1 MVEIG
6 VSVAAK
12 VSEYLVD
19 PVVRQLGYLFN
30 YRTNIEDLSERV
42 EQLKDAR
49 SSHQHSVDEA
59 KRNGDEIEDGVSK
72 WLTLADGF
80 IQDASKFLEDEKAAR
95 KSCLNALL
103 CPNLK
108 SRYQLSR
115 AACKKAGAADKIHG
129 DGLQIKKVSYRPP
142 LQEIRSAPSE
152 TLKSRLVA
160 LNEVMEALREVNV
173 NKIGVWGLG
182 GVGKS
187 TLVKQVAEQAAQEKL
202 FDMVVM
208 ASVLQTPDL
217 KRIQGELADKLGM
230 KLEEETEMG
239 RAARLHQRMKAEKTI
254 LVVLDDLWAE
264 VDLEKIGVPSPTD
277 HHKGCKLLLT
287 SRNRDVLSNQMG
299 TQKEFLLKHLQ
310 EDEAWV
316 LFKNRAGD
324 DTIENP
330 ELQQIAI
337 EVAKQLAGLPLALV
351 TVATTLKNKSLPMWR
366 DALQRLKRP
375 TPANIG
381 GMDAKVYSSLKL
393 SYDYL
398 EGDEVKPFFLLCAII
413 FTDNIT
419 IADFLYYGMYYGMG
433 LRLFKGTNT
442 LEEAKDRTTTL
453 FDNLKASNLLLETGY
468 NAVVRMHDVVRN
480 VAVIIASKEN
490 HVFALRRTTL
500 RKEDWPSMDEL
511 RKITWVSLN
520 QFDCD
525 ELPEGLVCP
534 KLEFFGCCP
543 NKNSS
548 MKVPD
553 SFFEGMAQLKV
564 LDFTH
569 MHLPS
574 LTSSLPCLE
583 NLRTLCLDGCKLG
596 DITIIAELKKLEI
609 LTLRYSNIEELP
621 REIAELTHLRL
632 FDLWGSSQLKVIPPH
647 LISSLARIETL
658 LMGNSFTQWEMEG
671 KNNACLSE
679 LNNLTLLTSLDIQI
693 PDAKLLPEDRVFDN
707 LVRFKIFVG
716 DVWRWEK
723 RYKTDK
729 MLKLNKLDTS
739 LLHAMDG
746 MSKLLKR
753 SEDLHLRELCGGTDA
768 LSKLDGEGFPK
779 LKHLKVESSPDVE
792 YIMKSMDLTPSCRAF
807 PVMDTLSLNQLINL
821 QEVISHGEFPT
832 GSFGCLR
839 KVEVEDCD
847 GLTFL
852 FSLFV
857 GRSLSKL
864 EEIRVSRCKNMV
876 EMVSRGWEEIKEDGI
891 INVPL
896 LFPELRHLTLQEL
909 PKLSNILCLF
919 EEEKPVLSNQLVYMS
934 NTVRYIDFHFI

>member
-19 PVVRQLGYLFN
+19 PVVRPLGYLFN
-30 YRTNIEDLSERV
+30 YRTNIEDLSEKV
-42 EQLKDAR
+42 EKLRYAR
-49 SSHQHSVDEA
+49 DRQQHSVDEA
-59 KRNGDEIEDGVSK
+59 KRNGREIFDDVSN
-72 WLTLADGF
+72 WLTRADGF

-95 KSCLNALL
+95 KSCFNGLM

-115 AACKKAGAADKIHG
+115 AARKKAGDAVQIHG
-129 DGLQIKKVSYRPP
+129 DGHFETVSYRTA

-152 TLKSRLVA
+152 ALASRMLV
-160 LNEVMEALREVNV
+160 LNQVMEALREENI

-187 TLVKQVAEQAAQEKL
+187 TLVKQVAEKAALEKL
-202 FDMVVM
+202 FNKVVM
-208 ASVLQTPDL
+208 TSVLQTPDL
-217 KRIQGELADKLGM
+217 KRIQGELAYKLGM
-230 KLEEETEMG
+230 KFEEESEEG
-239 RAARLHQRMKAEKTI
+239 RADQLHQRMNEEKTI
-254 LVVLDDLWAE
+254 LVILDDLWAE
-264 VDLEKIGVPSPTD
+264 LDLDKIGIPSPAD
-277 HHKGCKLLLT
+277 HRYKGCKLLLT

-299 TQKEFLLKHLQ
+299 TQKDFRVEHLK
-310 EDEAWV
+310 EDEAWI
-316 LFKNRAGD
+316 LFENGAGD
-324 DTIENP
+324 SIENIP
-330 ELQQIAI
+330 DLKRTAM
-337 EVAKQLAGLPLALV
+337 EVAKECSGLPIAIV
-351 TVATTLKNKSLPMWR
+351 TVATALKNKSESIWK
-366 DALQRLKRP
+366 DALQQLKTR
-375 TPANIG
+375 TLTNIS
-381 GMDAKVYSSLKL
+381 GMETKVYSSLKM

-398 EGDEVKPFFLLCAII
+398 EGDDVKSFFLLCGLLSNYNLIR
-413 FTDNIT
+413 D
-419 IADFLYYGMYYGMG
+419 LLKYGVG
-433 LRLFKGTNT
+433 LQLFEGTNT
-442 LEEAKDRTTTL
+442 LEEGRDRIDAL
-453 FDNLKASNLLLETGY
+453 VERLQSSNLLLHTEDKEI
-468 NAVVRMHDVVRN
+468 VRMHDVIRN
-480 VAVIIASKEN
+480 VALEIASKEHHESTFQKGGWSKVN
-490 HVFALRRTTL
+490 
-500 RKEDWPSMDEL
+500 DEL
-511 RKITWVSLN
+511 KKFTMRHVDVS
-520 QFDCD
+520 
-525 ELPEGLVCP
+525 ELPGGLVCP
-534 KLEFFGCCP
+534 NLELFGCSLNTISSLVEIP
-543 NKNSS
+543 NT
-548 MKVPD
+548 
-553 SFFEGMAQLKV
+553 FFEGMKQLKV
-564 LDFTH
+564 LDFTQ
-569 MHLPS
+569 MHLP
-574 LTSSLPCLE
+574 LLPSSLQCLG
-583 NLRTLCLDGCKLG
+583 NLRTLCLDQCELG
-596 DITIIAELKKLEI
+596 DIAIIAELKQLEI
-609 LTLRYSNIEELP
+609 LSLMNSNIEQLP
-621 REIAELTHLRL
+621 REIAHLTQLRL
-632 FDLWGSSQLKVIPPH
+632 LDLEGSSKLKVIPSDV
-647 LISSLARIETL
+647 ISSLIRLEDL
-658 LMGNSFTQWEMEG
+658 GMGNSFTQWEMEG
-671 KNNACLSE
+671 KSNACLSE

-707 LVRFKIFVG
+707 LVRFKIFIG
-716 DVWRWEK
+716 DVWLWEES
-723 RYKTDK
+723 YKTDK

-753 SEDLHLRELCGGTDA
+753 SEDLHLRELCGGIDA
-768 LSKLDGEGFPK
+768 VSKLDGEGFPK

-792 YIMKSMDLTPSCRAF
+792 YIVKSMDLTPSCRAF

-891 INVPL
+891 INVTL

-934 NTVRYIDFHFI
+934 NTVH